1 MDGFR
6 YNCVGSV
13 YSRFSVQSLHAK
25 VPVLPSKRQ
34 EMSRATASIKAT
46 DELQRQQQR
55 QRQLQ
60 WLPLTTLS
68 KCPISVSVS
77 VSLYA
82 SVSVAQ
88 LLLLLSWLW

>member
-46 DELQRQQQR
+46 DELQRQQQ
-55 QRQLQ
+55 QQ

-68 KCPISVSVS
+68 KCLISVSVS

-88 LLLLLSWLW
+88 LLLLLLLW